1 MSLLMSKNKMNHSH
15 MVAEYMAAFAHCYG
29 VNKESAFA
37 LGLLHDIGYICGKE
51 NHAAKG
57 FDIMSKDG
65 YKLAY
70 AIQLHGT
77 SPRYCQDVVF
87 KTERRLK
94 FPAQLFLLWE
104 ADMHVNSYGKIVP
117 FAERLRDIKNN
128 YGGDSK
134 EYTIAKDIINYV
146 VANQYDYKIN
156 YTQHLIDERLMI
168 ILSDGFAHST
178 SDIQNLCSDLALYSV
193 AQDFKSV
200 VSSALSKLKKQGVC
214 CQPGRGYWRIT

>member
-1 MSLLMSKNKMNHSH
+1 MSLLMSKSKIEHSH
-15 MVAEYMAAFAHCYG
+15 MVAEYMAAFSRCYG

-51 NHAAKG
+51 CHAAKG

-65 YKLAY
+65 YKSAY

-77 SPRYCQDVVF
+77 SPRYCQDVIF
-87 KTERRLK
+87 KTERRRK

-117 FAERLRDIKNN
+117 FAERLKDIKSN

-134 EYTIAKDIINYV
+134 EYAIAKCITNYV
-146 VANQYDYKIN
+146 RAKQYDYRIN
-156 YTQHLIDERLMI
+156 YTQHLIEERLMI
-168 ILSDGFAHST
+168 ILSDGFVHST
-178 SDIQNLCSDLALYSV
+178 SDIQNLCSDLVLYSA
-193 AQDFKSV
+193 AQNFKSV
-200 VSSALSKLKKQGVC
+200 VSAALSKLKKQELC
-214 CQPGRGYWRIT
+214 CQPGRGYWRIV